1 MLYLYI
7 HQFNCKP
14 LIKTYKEIR
23 RIFSNACQS
32 KFIYFTGF
40 SIPKIEIIY
49 LNSLRTEIAR
59 RVCKSAIG
67 RRIKN
72 KKDTVFHIKIIKQ

>member
-32 KFIYFTGF
+32 KFVYFTGF

-49 LNSLRTEIAR
+49 LNSFLE
-59 RVCKSAIG
+59 K
-67 RRIKN
+67 
-72 KKDTVFHIKIIKQ
+72 